1 MPQLIKDSIFL
12 QVIWAVGILLLSAL
26 IAWIILLVMRRGER
40 RFAKHEKAAVV
51 AQFLECLSRP
61 VFVLI
66 LVQGLILSLITLP
79 FLEQWRALLTQ
90 ISISILIIIGT
101 FGIARILSVALEWF
115 LSSQVIQKAIT
126 LDAGFVRLLR
136 RILLGIVYTLGLL
149 ILLDYLVPEAWRAL
163 FNKVIITAV
172 IVLGTYGVARVLS
185 VALEWYLSSRA
196 VQKAVAI
203 DAGLVRLLRR
213 IMLAIIYVLGLL
225 ILLDFLDIEISP
237 ILAGLG
243 IGGLAVALALQPL
256 LSNFFAGTQI
266 VSDRMVRVGDFIQ
279 LEDSLEGYVIDLG
292 WRSTRIRTLF
302 DTIVII
308 PNSKLAEST
317 ITNYHAPNEEI
328 TFVVESGVTYGSDLV
343 QVESVVLQVAQE
355 TNQERDE
362 AVKTFE
368 PWFIYDECGDA
379 NINFRVWLRAKD
391 YLSSLRLKS
400 EFIKR
405 LRARFQEEGIET
417 TMITG

>member
-1 MPQLIKDSIFL
+1 MPQFIRDSIFL
-12 QVIWAVGILLLSAL
+12 QVMWAVGILLLSAL
-26 IAWIILLVMRRGER
+26 IAWIILLVMRRSER
-40 RFAKHEKAAVV
+40 RFAKHEKLAVV
-51 AQFLECLSRP
+51 ARFLECITRP

-66 LVQGLILSLITLP
+66 LAQGLIISLMALP

-101 FGIARILSVALEWF
+101 HTIVLILSVALEWF
-115 LSSQVIQKAIT
+115 LSSQLIQKTIT

-136 RILLGIVYTLGLL
+136 RILLGIVYILGLL
-149 ILLDYLVPEAWRAL
+149 ILLDYLVPEAWRVL
-163 FNKVIITAV
+163 FIKVIMSVV
-172 IVLGTYGVARVLS
+172 IVLGTYGIARVLS

-196 VQKAVAI
+196 VQKAVAM

-225 ILLDFLDIEISP
+225 ILLDFLNIEISP

-266 VSDRMVRVGDFIQ
+266 VSDRMVRVGDYIQ

-317 ITNYHAPNEEI
+317 ITNYYAPDEEI
-328 TFVVESGVTYGSDLV
+328 TFSVESGVTYDSDLV
-343 QVESVVLQVAQE
+343 HVESVVLQIAQE
-355 TNQERDE
+355 ITQGRDE
-362 AVKTFE
+362 AIKTFE

-391 YLSSLRLKS
+391 HLASLRLKS